1 MAARK
6 GISLPQEF
14 LAAAAQGGLRQ
25 SVLLQYA
32 LLQVGLGHYSEHLA
46 FAAAFAGFLSTHHDL
61 LLLSQAGFFTRFFS
75 KAFPIVRNRL
85 LSDPKFLFKIG
96 AEVAIDAGKYPYLP
110 CPTCKTMLAD
120 LLCAN
125 MADPYHIRTA

>member
-6 GISLPQEF
+6 GIALPQEF

-32 LLQVGLGHYSEHLA
+32 MLQVGSHTNQPPG
-46 FAAAFAGFLSTHHDL
+46 AATSVYQANHHDTL
-61 LLLSQAGFFTRFFS
+61 LLMQAGFFTRFFS
-75 KAFPIVRNRL
+75 KAFPAVRNRL

-96 AEVAIDAGKYPYLP
+96 AEVAIDAGKYRYIYL
-110 CPTCKTMLAD
+110 
-120 LLCAN
+120 
-125 MADPYHIRTA
+125 YHAQILD